1 MSWRIGSKRALPLG
15 VFCFAGLALAA
26 ATGCSGAVDNSAGGS
41 GKGGN
46 DVGGGN
52 GGNAGGGKA
61 GAPAGGNAGTTALS
75 DAPGVLPMRLLTR
88 VEYDNTIFDLLG
100 DNSHPAAAFP
110 TEDAANTGFAQVQKL
125 DEVNVNA
132 YLKAAEL
139 IAEKA
144 ATDLK
149 TFMGCDPAGA
159 NELACVKSFVTTFG
173 RKAYRRPLTTSEVD
187 EHVAFFRDT
196 MRGTLKLPVNEAVV
210 ALTTA
215 MLQSPFFLYR
225 WEGAWAGTKDG
236 SAVRLNPHH
245 LASQLSY
252 FLWASMPDAALSKAA
267 DDDQLKTSAQIEAQ
281 VQRLLS
287 DPRAQ
292 RMVSNF
298 IEQWLGVSAL
308 PGALRSK
315 AGWNKELATAMVD
328 EANRFAGDIILR
340 GDGKMKTL
348 FTSRQTSADGTLAAF
363 YGDKTI
369 TGTVAKPLTF
379 PDGQRA
385 GILTLAA
392 PLAAHSVESEP
403 SPILR
408 GKFIRER
415 IMCDPLPPPPGGVP
429 DLPPPDPN
437 TAKKDRFA
445 MHAKGSC
452 AGCHKLMDP
461 IGFGFENYD
470 NVGAY
475 RTMDGKFMVDSK
487 GVITA
492 LDDKDQ
498 NFNSAI
504 DMMTLLS
511 ESNQV
516 RTCLIK
522 QFFRYAVARKES
534 DSDAQ
539 VLADA
544 LTSLTTSDSNI
555 KKLLLNM
562 ATSKVLT
569 HRSLAIGEVL
579 P

>member
-1 MSWRIGSKRALPLG
+1 MGMRWRNGSKRGLPLG
-15 VFCFAGLALAA
+15 VLYLAGLALAA
-26 ATGCSGAVDNSAGGS
+26 TPGCSGSVGS
-41 GKGGN
+41 SSG
-46 DVGGGN
+46 DFGN
-52 GGNAGGGKA
+52 GGNAAGGNSVGGNA
-61 GAPAGGNAGTTALS
+61 GARPGGNAGTVAVS

-100 DNSHPAAAFP
+100 DNSHPASAFP

-132 YLKAAEL
+132 YLKAAEI

-149 TFMGCDPAGA
+149 AFMGCDPAGA
-159 NELACVKSFVTTFG
+159 NELTCVKSFVNTFG
-173 RKAYRRPLTTSEVD
+173 RKAYRRPLKTAEVD

-210 ALTTA
+210 TLTTA

-225 WEGAWAGTKDG
+225 WEGAWEAMKDG
-236 SAVRLNPHH
+236 NALRLNPHH

-252 FLWASMPDAALSKAA
+252 FLWASMPDAELSKAA
-267 DDDQLKTSAQIEAQ
+267 DGDQLKTTAQIEAQ

-298 IEQWLGVSAL
+298 VEQWLGVSAL

-315 AGWNKELATAMVD
+315 AGWTKELASAMVE

-348 FTSRQTSADGTLAAF
+348 FTSRQSSANGTLAAF

-415 IMCDPLPPPPGGVP
+415 IMCDHLPPPPGGVP

-437 TAKKDRFA
+437 TTKKDRFA
-445 MHAKGSC
+445 MHAKGTC
-452 AGCHKLMDP
+452 AGCHALMDP

-470 NVGAY
+470 NVGSY
-475 RTMDGKFMVDSK
+475 RTMDGKFVVDSK
-487 GVITA
+487 GTIA
-492 LDDKDQ
+492 GLDEQDKS
-498 NFNSAI
+498 FNSAI

-516 RTCLIK
+516 RACLIK
-522 QFFRYAVARKES
+522 QFFRYAVARKEN
-534 DSDAQ
+534 DGDAK

-544 LTSLTTSDSNI
+544 LTGLTTSDSNL
-555 KKLLLNM
+555 KKLLVNM

-569 HRSLAIGEVL
+569 HRTLAIEEVL